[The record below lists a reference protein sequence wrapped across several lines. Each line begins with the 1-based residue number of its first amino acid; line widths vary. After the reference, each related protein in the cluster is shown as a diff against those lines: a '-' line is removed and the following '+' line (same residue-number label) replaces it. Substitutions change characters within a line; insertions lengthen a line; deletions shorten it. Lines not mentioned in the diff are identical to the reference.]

1 MEKLTAQNGS
11 IIVFLLHA
19 ESIQN
24 IPEWN
29 VSLVQEER
37 APRPASLFN
46 TITPMTFLTLILL
59 GRYKVPMEQVKENTV
74 FLCKYMTDFIFQ
86 IHV

>member
-1 MEKLTAQNGS
+1 MHVALLMSGCFSYKHLWMEKLTAQNGS

-29 VSLVQEER
+29 VSDMQEYSR
-37 APRPASLFN
+37 
-46 TITPMTFLTLILL
+46 
-59 GRYKVPMEQVKENTV
+59 VKEPRGQLHSIT
-74 FLCKYMTDFIFQ
+74 L
-86 IHV
+86 